1 MSTFGSILLG
11 LGGIVHSL
19 INVYIWVI
27 IIAALLTWVRPDPAN
42 PIVQVLYRLTE
53 PAYALVRRYIP
64 TVFNGIDLA
73 PLVIIVGLQIVDVV
87 FTRLLFAVAGAP
99 AGMM

>member
-1 MSTFGSILLG
+1 MSTFGSIIAG

-19 INVYIWVI
+19 ITIYIWVV

-53 PAYALVRRYIP
+53 PAYVLVRRMMP

-73 PLVIIVGLQIVDVV
+73 PLVIIIGLQVIDVILV
-87 FTRLLFAVAGAP
+87 RLIYALAGAL
-99 AGMM
+99 

>member
-1 MSTFGSILLG
+1 MSTLGSIIAG

-19 INVYIWVI
+19 ITIYIWVV
-27 IIAALLTWVRPDPAN
+27 IIAALLTWVRPDPTN

-53 PAYALVRRYIP
+53 PAYALVRRMMP

-73 PLVIIVGLQIVDVV
+73 PLVIIIGLQVIDVIFV
-87 FTRLLFAVAGAP
+87 RLIYALAGAL
-99 AGMM
+99 